1 MKKETILMMLE
12 NLTKCKKFNSPEGL
26 PVIENFDPSEDYLNL
41 TLTECYKDDSD
52 WLNGFNTDPKL
63 GWSPLA
69 ITWVPKTEGK
79 VPYLIFGDD
88 RETDLIKLDPEQLAE
103 YLGINPSIIEA
114 LILKIIKDL
123 HTEIIAKFSDLFN
136 LDLINIHGF
145 CLPRYLFRKGLNL
158 DFNYQGTLLKTGY
171 RESWVSK
178 SLEEILLLTQ
188 YEAVK
193 AYLSINS

>member
-1 MKKETILMMLE
+1 MKKETILMMLK
-12 NLTKCKKFNSPEGL
+12 NLSKCKGFNSPEGL
-26 PVIENFDPSEDYLNL
+26 PLIQDSDYGKDCLNF
-41 TLTECYKDDSD
+41 TLTESYKKNPA
-52 WLNGFNTDPKL
+52 WLNGFNANQES
-63 GWSPLA
+63 GWSLLCA
-69 ITWVPKTEGK
+69 SWAFGAED
-79 VPYLIFGDD
+79 PYFIFGDD

>member
-1 MKKETILMMLE
+1 MLE

-26 PVIENFDPSEDYLNL
+26 PVIENFGPSEDYLNL
-41 TLTECYKDDSD
+41 TLTECHKDDSD
-52 WLNGFNTDPKL
+52 WLNGFNTDQI

-69 ITWVPKTEGK
+69 ITWVQKTEGK
-79 VPYLIFGDD
+79 IPYLIFGDD
-88 RETDLIKLDPEQLAE
+88 KETDIIEFDIERIAE
-103 YLGINPSIIEA
+103 YLGMNSSIIEA

-123 HTEIIAKFSDLFN
+123 YTEIIAKFSDLFN
-136 LDLINIHGF
+136 LDLINIEGF
-145 CLPRYLFRKGLNL
+145 DLLRYLFRKGLNL
-158 DFNYQGTLLKTGY
+158 DFNYQGTLLKMGY

-178 SLEEILLLTQ
+178 YPKEILILTQ

>member
-12 NLTKCKKFNSPEGL
+12 NLTKCKKFNSPEGI
-26 PVIENFDPSEDYLNL
+26 PVIEIAQPENYLNL
-41 TLTECYKDDSD
+41 TLTQCYKDNSD
-52 WLNGFNTDPKL
+52 WLNGFNTDQL

-69 ITWVPKTEGK
+69 IIWVPKTEGK
-79 VPYLIFGDD
+79 VPYLLFGDD
-88 RETDLIKLDPEQLAE
+88 TETDLIELDPEQIAE
-103 YLGINPSIIEA
+103 YLGMNPSNIEA
-114 LILKIIKDL
+114 MLLQIIKDL

-136 LDLINIHGF
+136 IDLINIQGF
-145 CLPRYLFRKGLNL
+145 DLPRYLFRKGLNL
-158 DFNYQGTLLKTGY
+158 DFNYQGTLLKMGY

-178 SLEEILLLTQ
+178 YPKELLLFTQ